1 MSKNS
6 KNLKN
11 LILNFQLKKTLNSK
25 NLLIKHRINS
35 SQKKKNLIST
45 IKEKFLV
52 IDLDETLIHT
62 EINKNSNKI
71 NIRPFA
77 KEFIISLSK
86 FYNIFLFTASFKEYA
101 IPIIKK
107 IDSKNLIKKFFFR
120 EFCTKI
126 NDDVYIKD
134 LSKLNVNLK
143 DVVII
148 DNNVNSFYFQKEN
161 GIPIKN
167 FYDDQNDV
175 ELIKLIP
182 ILKNLAGFFDLRTEI
197 KKFVKNNTFIWIK
210 GINWVKE
217 NCLNL
222 GVLEEIE
229 NVKKIEKKNFFEFE
243 EFFVYNNNNN
253 ENNNDKND
261 NNNNNDKN
269 EEEKNSIYKNYIKNL
284 FNNNINKIIKKNRN
298 NINNINNTIS
308 SIHYNN
314 KINNSNEFIKITNNY
329 FYDNNSHIKIDDM
342 ENNNNNNEINNKN
355 NIIKNKIKN
364 NKYKIIHNRI
374 FTENLTL
381 NATLNN
387 SVSFEENKTNN
398 NNNSNNNKISIKK
411 LFDNKKRKKIKFI

>member
-1 MSKNS
+1 MSKFS
-6 KNLKN
+6 NLKN
-11 LILNFQLKKTLNSK
+11 FKLNFHIKKTLKSN
-25 NLLIKHRINS
+25 NLFIKHLINS
-35 SQKKKNLIST
+35 SQKKNST
-45 IKEKFLV
+45 TKEKFLV

-107 IDSKNLIKKFFFR
+107 IDTKNLIKKFFFR

-126 NDDVYIKD
+126 NEDVYIKD

-148 DNNVNSFYFQKEN
+148 DNNINSFYFQKEN

-229 NVKKIEKKNFFEFE
+229 NVKKIEKKNFYEFE

-253 ENNNDKND
+253 NNDKNKNND
-261 NNNNNDKN
+261 NNNNNNNNDNEKN

-284 FNNNINKIIKKNRN
+284 FNNNINKIIKKNKN
-298 NINNINNTIS
+298 NFNNNNNTIS

-342 ENNNNNNEINNKN
+342 ENNNNNEKEINNKN

-387 SVSFEENKTNN
+387 NLSFEENKTNN
-398 NNNSNNNKISIKK
+398 NNNKINIKK
-411 LFDNKKRKKIKFI
+411 LFDNKKRKKNLI

>member
-1 MSKNS
+1 M
-6 KNLKN
+6 
-11 LILNFQLKKTLNSK
+11 
-25 NLLIKHRINS
+25 
-35 SQKKKNLIST
+35 
-45 IKEKFLV
+45 

-62 EINKNSNKI
+62 EISQNSTKI

-77 KEFIISLSK
+77 KDFIFSLSK

-148 DNNVNSFYFQKEN
+148 DNNINSFYFQKEN

-167 FYDDQNDV
+167 FYDDENDV

-229 NVKKIEKKNFFEFE
+229 NVKKIEKKNFYEFE
-243 EFFVYNNNNN
+243 EFFIYNNNNN
-253 ENNNDKND
+253 ID
-261 NNNNNDKN
+261 NNEN

-284 FNNNINKIIKKNRN
+284 FNNNINKKIKIRNKNNSN
-298 NINNINNTIS
+298 NNNNHTINNIHHN
-308 SIHYNN
+308 
-314 KINNSNEFIKITNNY
+314 NNSNEFIKITNNY
-329 FYDNNSHIKIDDM
+329 FYDNSSHIKIDDM
-342 ENNNNNNEINNKN
+342 ESNNKNENEINNKN

-364 NKYKIIHNRI
+364 NKFKYKIIHNRI
-374 FTENLTL
+374 FTQNLTL

-387 SVSFEENKTNN
+387 SLSFEENNKN
-398 NNNSNNNKISIKK
+398 NNNKIDIKK
-411 LFDNKKRKKIKFI
+411 LFDNKKRKKIYY

>member
-1 MSKNS
+1 MSKFS
-6 KNLKN
+6 NLKN
-11 LILNFQLKKTLNSK
+11 FKLNFHIKKTLKSN
-25 NLLIKHRINS
+25 NLFIKHRINS
-35 SQKKKNLIST
+35 SQKKNST
-45 IKEKFLV
+45 TKEKFLV

-107 IDSKNLIKKFFFR
+107 IDTKNLIKKFFFR

-126 NDDVYIKD
+126 NEDVYIKD

-148 DNNVNSFYFQKEN
+148 DNNINSFYFQKEN

-229 NVKKIEKKNFFEFE
+229 NVKKIEKKNFYEFE

-253 ENNNDKND
+253 NNDKNKNND
-261 NNNNNDKN
+261 NNNNNNNNDNEKN

-284 FNNNINKIIKKNRN
+284 FNNNINKIIKKNKN
-298 NINNINNTIS
+298 NFNNNNNTIS

-342 ENNNNNNEINNKN
+342 ENNNNNEKEINNKN

-387 SVSFEENKTNN
+387 NLSFEENKTNN
-398 NNNSNNNKISIKK
+398 NNNKINIKK
-411 LFDNKKRKKIKFI
+411 LFDNKKRKKNLI

>member
-1 MSKNS
+1 MSKLS

-11 LILNFQLKKTLNSK
+11 FKINFQLKNVLNSK
-25 NLLIKHRINS
+25 NFSIKHRIHS
-35 SQKKKNLIST
+35 SQKKNSSIST
-45 IKEKFLV
+45 TKEKFLV

-62 EINKNSNKI
+62 EISQNSTKI

-77 KEFIISLSK
+77 KDFIFSLSK

-148 DNNVNSFYFQKEN
+148 DNNINSFYFQKEN

-167 FYDDQNDV
+167 FYDDENDV

-229 NVKKIEKKNFFEFE
+229 NVKKIEKKNFYEFE
-243 EFFVYNNNNN
+243 EFFIYNNNNN
-253 ENNNDKND
+253 ID
-261 NNNNNDKN
+261 NNEN

-284 FNNNINKIIKKNRN
+284 VNNNINKKIKIRN
-298 NINNINNTIS
+298 KNINNNNNNHTINN
-308 SIHYNN
+308 IHHN
-314 KINNSNEFIKITNNY
+314 NNSNEFIKITNNY
-329 FYDNNSHIKIDDM
+329 FYDNSSHIKIDDM
-342 ENNNNNNEINNKN
+342 ESNNKNENEINNKN

-364 NKYKIIHNRI
+364 NKFKYKIIHNRI
-374 FTENLTL
+374 FTQNLTL

-387 SVSFEENKTNN
+387 SLSFEENNKN
-398 NNNSNNNKISIKK
+398 NNNKIDIKK
-411 LFDNKKRKKIKFI
+411 LFDNKKRKKIYY

>member
-1 MSKNS
+1 MSKFS
-6 KNLKN
+6 NLKN
-11 LILNFQLKKTLNSK
+11 FKLNFHIKKTLKSN
-25 NLLIKHRINS
+25 NLFIKHRINS
-35 SQKKKNLIST
+35 SQKKNST
-45 IKEKFLV
+45 TKEKFLV

-107 IDSKNLIKKFFFR
+107 IDTKNLIKKFFFR

-126 NDDVYIKD
+126 NEDVYIKD

-148 DNNVNSFYFQKEN
+148 DNNINSFYFQKEN

-229 NVKKIEKKNFFEFE
+229 NVKKIEKKNFYEFE

-253 ENNNDKND
+253 NNDKNKNND
-261 NNNNNDKN
+261 NNNNNNNNDNEKN

-284 FNNNINKIIKKNRN
+284 FNNNINKIIKKNKN
-298 NINNINNTIS
+298 NFNNNNNTIS

-387 SVSFEENKTNN
+387 NLSFEENKTNN
-398 NNNSNNNKISIKK
+398 NNNNKISIKK
-411 LFDNKKRKKIKFI
+411 LFDNKKRKKNLI